1 MDVLLWATC
10 HGRACAK
17 IYCDP
22 SEFLSEAKLD
32 CCQYAQMGLIAVI
45 MVIISNSV
53 ISLQAK
59 QGLPR
64 LNQVAAWMILGVS

>member
-1 MDVLLWATC
+1 M
-10 HGRACAK
+10 
-17 IYCDP
+17 
-22 SEFLSEAKLD
+22 D